1 MRAAIQMSFSA
12 LQDQGDIHPML
23 SRRVAVLFFVAIV
36 SGCSSTKTSPEAPG
50 RRAAASVSGSK
61 AASATGDRCTWN
73 RSKCIFEGSYEPGER
88 DYAEQEAKRLNMA
101 EIQRLRR
108 SFGN

>member
-1 MRAAIQMSFSA
+1 
-12 LQDQGDIHPML
+12 ML
-23 SRRVAVLFFVAIV
+23 SRRVAVLFVVAIV
-36 SGCSSTKTSPEAPG
+36 SGCSSTKTTPGAPAP
-50 RRAAASVSGSK
+50 RATATGSK
-61 AASATGDRCTWN
+61 AASAVGDRCTWN